1 MEPFILKEMIRHDL
15 CSNWSSFFFLPPPI
29 YHLIE
34 SDWIGN
40 NDGKILP
47 DYRLREILRLN
58 QEMCFCPILLTK
70 SPMLFAFIFVSKAAW
85 PLTRARI
92 GSKWH
97 ISAVNSFTESPQEL
111 KQNATQIFV
120 LLLSQIP
127 LISLFFCL
135 FIVIEMIVIFL
146 P

>member
-1 MEPFILKEMIRHDL
+1 MEPFILKEMIRHG
-15 CSNWSSFFFLPPPI
+15 SNWSSFFLSPPT

-58 QEMCFCPILLTK
+58 QEMCFCPILVTK
-70 SPMLFAFIFVSKAAW
+70 SLILFAFIFVSKAAW
-85 PLTRARI
+85 PLTP
-92 GSKWH
+92 
-97 ISAVNSFTESPQEL
+97 ISAVNSFTEPPQEL

-120 LLLSQIP
+120 LLSQIP
-127 LISLFFCL
+127 LISLLFFSL
-135 FIVIEMIVIFL
+135 FIVIEMIMIFL